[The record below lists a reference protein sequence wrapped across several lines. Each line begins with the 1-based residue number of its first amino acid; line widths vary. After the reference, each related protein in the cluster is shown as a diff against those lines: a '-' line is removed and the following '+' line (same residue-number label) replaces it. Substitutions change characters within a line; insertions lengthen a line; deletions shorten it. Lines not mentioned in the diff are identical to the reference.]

1 MTERQNM
8 QKTLL
13 EIIDGNVANSIP
25 QHVLI
30 AGAEG
35 TGKSHMI
42 ARLEQELTALGRYV
56 CKFLYPHCNIVASSS
71 TLIVTLWLLTIL

>member
-1 MTERQNM
+1 MTKRQNM

-35 TGKSHMI
+35 TLKRSNKN
-42 ARLEQELTALGRYV
+42 L
-56 CKFLYPHCNIVASSS
+56 PHQVVMSASFF
-71 TLIVTLWLLTIL
+71 TLIVTLWQQTIL

>member
-1 MTERQNM
+1 MTERQSM
-8 QKTLL
+8 QKTLR
-13 EIIDGNVANSIP
+13 EIIDGNVANTIP

-42 ARLEQELTALGRYV
+42 ARLEQDLPYQVVMSAG
-56 CKFLYPHCNIVASSS
+56 FS